1 MEKNNPEMNN
11 PEEFGSEVYNRLIL
25 FAEKMEMTPAQ
36 LCKEAGLS
44 PSYLTNFAKKSVKNM
59 RISTLEKFC
68 NALIMNLYEF
78 FSLDITSPQEMNE
91 FFQGRRLVKI
101 YRELDDEGKQL
112 LLDKMHELVNS
123 QESEDQEQDP

>member
-1 MEKNNPEMNN
+1 MDKNN

-44 PSYLTNFAKKSVKNM
+44 PSYLTNYAKKSVKNM
-59 RISTLEKFC
+59 RISTLEKLC
-68 NALIMNLYEF
+68 AALIMSLYEF

-101 YRELDDEGKQL
+101 YRELDDEGKQK
-112 LLDKMHELVNS
+112 LLDKMHEMRNS
-123 QESEDQEQDP
+123 QKSED